1 MKKMPIILSMTGF
14 AWVCAFGIA
23 QAQDS
28 QQRPE
33 NQQKPEARILEV
45 KAAVKEGKSLEIGHL
60 MDRELYPEGVAQL
73 QWYQNAKSTTYFYAQ
88 GDSLML
94 ASLKGDASLLFSK
107 DQLAQDPAI
116 GESLHY
122 LPYILKAENNRLFM
136 LYGSDI
142 LVYNLADKKIES
154 RNSLPESGNW
164 DIAGKS
170 GNIAYTVTNN
180 LYVRAAEAT
189 ESMAVSNYPD
199 TGVVVGA
206 NDVHRNEFGIYKGT
220 FWSNQGDKLAYYWMD
235 ESMVQLYPILN
246 YLQDPTQ
253 VNNIRYPEAGRAM
266 HEVKVG
272 VFDVATGKNLYLEA
286 FADPSH
292 TYIPSVTW
300 NPDGSEIYA
309 VILDRNQKDLS
320 MVCYDAATGEIKR
333 TVFEEHNDIYVE
345 PEANPVFRPGH
356 PDQFLWFSERKGYN
370 HIYLY
375 NTDGECLKAVTPDN
389 EPWMVT
395 SFVGFSPDGNTAYY
409 TSTQESPLQ
418 NNLYSVNLNSG
429 KILRLT
435 KADGSHSI
443 QMHPSGKYFIDVYGS
458 SEMGRKT
465 QIIDNKGKVVKVL
478 KEDNDPL
485 DGYITPE
492 FRLLSLKSADG
503 KTDLYG
509 RMILP
514 PDFDST
520 RKYPVLVYVY
530 GGPHAQL
537 ITESYN
543 YGCGHFLRFMA
554 QQGYIVW
561 TLDNRGS
568 ANRGFAFET
577 ATHRHL
583 GDAETADQMQ
593 GIAYLKSLPYV
604 DAERIG
610 VDGWSFGGFMTLT
623 LKTRYP
629 DVFKVATAGGPV
641 INWAWYE
648 IMYGER
654 YMGTPQDNPEGYE
667 KANLLNRVDSIRGKV
682 MLLQGGLDPVV
693 TPKNST
699 TFVQSCIQKNIPV
712 DFFVYPNH
720 EHNVIGPQRDHLF
733 QKWYEYY
740 QQNL

>member
-1 MKKMPIILSMTGF
+1 MKKNHFCLILAAGCLASTGC
-14 AWVCAFGIA
+14 WT
-23 QAQDS
+23 QAQDTR
-28 QQRPE
+28 QAPQ
-33 NQQKPEARILEV
+33 ARILESRPSV
-45 KAAVKEGKSLEIGHL
+45 NEGKSLEIGHL
-60 MDRELYPEGVAQL
+60 MDRKLYPEGVAQL
-73 QWYQNAKSTTYFYAQ
+73 QWYENAKSTTYFYAQ
-88 GDSLML
+88 GDSLMQ
-94 ASLKGDASLLFSK
+94 ASLKGGASLLFTK
-107 DQLAQDPAI
+107 DQLSQDPAI

-122 LPYILKAENNRLFM
+122 LPYVLNAENNRLFM

-142 LVYNLADKKIES
+142 LVYNLAGKKIES
-154 RNSLPESGNW
+154 RKSLPESGNW

-170 GNIAYTVTNN
+170 GNIAYTVANN
-180 LYVRAAEAT
+180 LYVRAAGAT

-199 TGVVVGA
+199 TGVAVGA
-206 NDVHRNEFGIYKGT
+206 NDVHRNEFGIYKGS

-320 MVCYDAATGEIKR
+320 MVCYDAATGKIKR

-409 TSTQESPLQ
+409 MSTQESPLQ

-435 KADGSHSI
+435 RTDGTHSV
-443 QMHPSGKYFIDVYGS
+443 QMHPSGKYFIDAYGS

-478 KEDNDPL
+478 KEDKDPL

-492 FRLLSLKSADG
+492 FRLVSLKSADG

-509 RMILP
+509 RLILP

-537 ITESYN
+537 VTESYN

-577 ATHRHL
+577 ATHRNL

-629 DVFKVATAGGPV
+629 DVFKVATAGG
-641 INWAWYE
+641 
-648 IMYGER
+648 
-654 YMGTPQDNPEGYE
+654 
-667 KANLLNRVDSIRGKV
+667 
-682 MLLQGGLDPVV
+682 
-693 TPKNST
+693 
-699 TFVQSCIQKNIPV
+699 
-712 DFFVYPNH
+712 
-720 EHNVIGPQRDHLF
+720 
-733 QKWYEYY
+733 
-740 QQNL
+740 